1 MLRIVPIN
9 FRRACAFVAE
19 HHRHHDKPQ
28 GCKFCVGVEDGGRL
42 CGVAIVGRPISR
54 FFDDGQTC
62 EVTRSCTD
70 GTAHVNS
77 MLYGA
82 CRRAAFAMGYSRIV
96 TYTEEGESGSSLKA
110 AGFWK
115 VKTLDARKNWAESSV
130 KLRAKRNPDAR
141 AGVVRGL
148 WEWRAAS

>member
-1 MLRIVPIN
+1 MLRVVPITY
-9 FRRACAFVAE
+9 RRACVFVSQ

-28 GCKFCVGVEDGGRL
+28 GHKFSVGIEDDGRL

-54 FFDDGQTC
+54 VFDDGVTA

-70 GTAHVNS
+70 GTPHVNS

-82 CRRAAFAMGYSRIV
+82 CRAAAKAMGYTRIV
-96 TYTEEGESGSSLKA
+96 TYTEDGESGSSLKA

-115 VKTLDARKNWAESSV
+115 VKSLEARKNWADSSV
-130 KLRAKRNPDAR
+130 KLRAIRNPDGR
-141 AGVVRGL
+141 GGVMRGL
-148 WEWRAAS
+148 WEWRV